1 MTPSSKPN
9 RRAFVKWGLASA
21 GVPLVSGALG
31 TIASA
36 KAGPSLTPAL
46 IPADSTERGGA
57 TVSLSSGIQVYY
69 KEDWLG
75 APWLD
80 GEPALLLH
88 GNLETHEIWFGW
100 VPHMAQQFRLFRPD
114 LPGFGRSTAPRDF
127 DWSLPNYAKLAANFL
142 DAIGVASAHVIGAKT
157 GGAIAMQFAATYPQR
172 TRTLVVASGPFSSVA
187 PGNDNNSQQVRLGSS
202 ASKEEMAYFDK
213 LRDETPA
220 ETRRGVGK
228 MMSDFNLE
236 ALLPKIAAP
245 TLVITSDRSKL
256 QSVDTVLRYQPKIP
270 HSRLLVVTSDAY
282 HVAVANANECV
293 TNVLAFLREA
303 KQP

>member
-1 MTPSSKPN
+1 MSATSKTG

-21 GVPLVSGALG
+21 GTPLVSGALG
-31 TIASA
+31 ALAGA
-36 KAGPSLTPAL
+36 KAAPPATPA
-46 IPADSTERGGA
+46 DGGDRGGS
-57 TVSLSSGIQVYY
+57 TVSLGSGIQIYY

-88 GNLETHEIWFGW
+88 GNLENHEIWYGW
-100 VPHMAQQFRLFRPD
+100 VPRMAQQFRLFRPD

-127 DWSLPNYAKLAANFL
+127 DWSLSNYAKVAANFL

-187 PGNDNNSQQVRLGSS
+187 PGNENNSQQVRLGSA

-245 TLVITSDRSKL
+245 TLVITADRSKL

-270 HSRLLVVTSDAY
+270 HSRLLVLTSDAY
-282 HVAVANANECV
+282 HVAVANTNECV
-293 TNVLAFLREA
+293 ANVLAFIHETREHA
-303 KQP
+303 